1 MLTPNTQLKREL
13 KRLEQN
19 TLRMG
24 SLVEQSFRL
33 SNQALFNRDL
43 EAVKAIVSLDK
54 QIDKFYRKIESDCVL
69 LITLQAP
76 ASQDSRLIGAFMQ
89 LIRDLERIGD
99 YAKDISEIT
108 VKLFPYQ
115 NNSYLINVLPKIE
128 LMFNHAQA
136 MLATSLT
143 ALSDLDVEVGKQV
156 KELDSTVDD
165 LYDQIYQGLADQRDI
180 QGSVEPLLLVV
191 LAIRHLERMADH
203 ATNIGQRVAY
213 IVIGHWT

>member
-1 MLTPNTQLKREL
+1 MSISNTQLKRQL
-13 KRLEQN
+13 KRLEQD

-24 SLVEQSFRL
+24 ALVEQSFRL
-33 SNQALFNRDL
+33 SNQALFQRDL
-43 EAVKAIVSLDK
+43 AAVQAIPYLDK
-54 QIDKFYRKIESDCVL
+54 QIDQFYRQIESDCVL

-76 ASQDSRLIGAFMQ
+76 ASQNSRLIGAFMQ

-99 YAKDISEIT
+99 YAKDISEIA
-108 VKLFPYQ
+108 VQLFPYQ
-115 NNSYLINVLPKIE
+115 NHAILIKMWPQLE
-128 LMFNHAQA
+128 LMFHHAQA

-143 ALSDLDVEVGKQV
+143 ALSELDAEVGKRV

-165 LYDQIYQGLADQRDI
+165 LYEQIYQNLARQRDI
-180 QGSVEPLLLVV
+180 QGSVEPFLLIV

-213 IVIGHWT
+213 IVIGHRP

>member
-1 MLTPNTQLKREL
+1 MSISNTQLKRQL
-13 KRLEQN
+13 KRLEQD

-24 SLVEQSFRL
+24 ALVEQSFRL
-33 SNQALFNRDL
+33 SNQALFQKDL
-43 EAVKAIVSLDK
+43 AAVQAIPDLDK
-54 QIDKFYRKIESDCVL
+54 QIDQFYRQIESDCVL

-99 YAKDISEIT
+99 YAKDIAEIASQ
-108 VKLFPYQ
+108 LFPYQ
-115 NNSYLINVLPKIE
+115 TYEILIQNLPQIE

-143 ALSDLDVEVGKQV
+143 ALSELDAEVGKRV

-165 LYDQIYQGLADQRDI
+165 LYDQIYQNLAGHRDI
-180 QGSVEPLLLVV
+180 KGSIEPFLLIV

-213 IVIGHWT
+213 IVIGHRP

>member
-1 MLTPNTQLKREL
+1 MSISNTQLKRQL
-13 KRLEQN
+13 KRLEQD

-24 SLVEQSFRL
+24 ALVEQSFRL
-33 SNQALFNRDL
+33 SNQALFQRDL
-43 EAVKAIVSLDK
+43 AAVQAIPYLDK
-54 QIDKFYRKIESDCVL
+54 QIDRFYRQIESDCVL

-99 YAKDISEIT
+99 YAKDISEIAAQ
-108 VKLFPYQ
+108 LFPYQ
-115 NNSYLINVLPKIE
+115 NHAILLKIMPQIE

-143 ALSDLDVEVGKQV
+143 ALSELDAEVGKRV

-165 LYDQIYQGLADQRDI
+165 LYEEIYQNLARQRDI
-180 QGSVEPLLLVV
+180 QGSVEPFLLIV

-213 IVIGHWT
+213 IVIGHRP

>member
-1 MLTPNTQLKREL
+1 MSIPNTQLKRQL
-13 KRLEQN
+13 QRLEQN

-24 SLVEQSFRL
+24 ALVEQSFRL
-33 SNQALFNRDL
+33 SNKALFQRDL
-43 EAVKAIVSLDK
+43 AAAKAIISLDK
-54 QIDKFYRKIESDCVL
+54 EIDRFYRQIESDCVL

-99 YAKDISEIT
+99 YAKDISEISIQ
-108 VKLFPYQ
+108 LFPYQ
-115 NNSYLINVLPKIE
+115 NHSSLSNIWPEIE
-128 LMFNHAQA
+128 LMFNHSQA

-143 ALSDLDVEVGKQV
+143 ALSDLDAEVGKRV
-156 KELDSTVDD
+156 KELDCTVDD
-165 LYDQIYQGLADQRDI
+165 LYDRIYQRLASQRDI

-213 IVIGHWT
+213 IVIGHRP

>member
-1 MLTPNTQLKREL
+1 MSITNTQLKRQL
-13 KRLEQN
+13 KRLEQD

-24 SLVEQSFRL
+24 ALVEQSFRL
-33 SNQALFNRDL
+33 SNQALFHRDL
-43 EAVKAIVSLDK
+43 EAVKSIPCLDK
-54 QIDKFYRKIESDCVL
+54 QIDRFYRQIESDCVI

-76 ASQDSRLIGAFMQ
+76 ASQDSRLIAAFMQ

-99 YAKDISEIT
+99 YAKDISEIAAQ
-108 VKLFPYQ
+108 LFPYQ
-115 NNSYLINVLPKIE
+115 NHAFLTKIWPQIE

-143 ALSDLDVEVGKQV
+143 ALSDLDAEVGKRV
-156 KELDSTVDD
+156 KQLDCTVDD
-165 LYDQIYQGLADQRDI
+165 LYDQIYQSLAAQRDI
-180 QGSVEPLLLVV
+180 KGSVEPLLLVV

-213 IVIGHWT
+213 IVIGHRP